1 MNNPHK
7 NLYISDLDG
16 TLLNHESRISD
27 RSKAILT
34 DICNYGAMFT
44 IATARTPATVDVLM
58 SGIPASLPAIVMTGA
73 ATWNLNRKRY
83 DSYIPIDP
91 LTCDV
96 IGRICMEHGITPFR
110 YTLNSTGFLDVYHLS
125 PDGTATMNRAE
136 QSFVDERRHLRLKQF
151 HFSPPQSGIY
161 NPTLLFLGIADIN
174 SIHSTAEELRS
185 HDSCSV
191 SAYPDIFNQSIGIL
205 EIYAPGV
212 SKASAIKRL
221 RRDTG
226 ASRLTVFGDNLNDIP
241 MMEIADVAV
250 AVDNALPQVKA
261 AADIVIGPN
270 TEDSVARY
278 ILADVMN

>member
-1 MNNPHK
+1 
-7 NLYISDLDG
+7 
-16 TLLNHESRISD
+16 
-27 RSKAILT
+27 
-34 DICNYGAMFT
+34 
-44 IATARTPATVDVLM
+44 
-58 SGIPASLPAIVMTGA
+58 
-73 ATWNLNRKRY
+73 
-83 DSYIPIDP
+83 
-91 LTCDV
+91 
-96 IGRICMEHGITPFR
+96 
-110 YTLNSTGFLDVYHLS
+110 
-125 PDGTATMNRAE
+125 MNRAE